1 MNKQNTVKLIEIIWM
16 GKSWGVEEVG
26 EGANC
31 MVAVVN
37 QTCGGDHFAVYTNV
51 E

>member
-1 MNKQNTVKLIEIIWM
+1 MEKEKCSESKISKQMNKQNTVKLIEIIWM

-37 QTCGGDHFAVYTNV
+37 
-51 E
+51 